1 MEIVMQLGHIF
12 LGMEALKKL
21 SNLPMEPK
29 VAYKILKYIKLVQ
42 NEFEIIER
50 QRVSLVH
57 ELTGTEPGSNATIE
71 LNTVEHLAYVTRF
84 GQFLENESDLSK
96 LDMPFDLLLE
106 SIKSPFTVNE
116 LSLLEVFFIN

>member
-1 MEIVMQLGHIF
+1 MQLGHIF